1 MAMADHCCAPTT
13 PPRDDRYRRI
23 IIAALVINAGMFAVE
38 VVAGLAAGS
47 VALQADAL
55 DFLSDAANY
64 AISLMVLGMALKWR
78 ARAALL
84 KGWSLG
90 VLGLVVFASTV
101 GNVVAG
107 TVPEAGV
114 MGAVGTL
121 ALIANVGVAAML
133 FVYRT
138 GDSNM
143 RSVWLCSRN
152 DAIAN
157 VGVLLAAL
165 GVFGTATGW
174 PDVIVA
180 TVIAGL
186 SVSAAVQIIRQA
198 TAELRHTLHAAAE

>member
-1 MAMADHCCAPTT
+1 MADHCCAPST

-38 VVAGLAAGS
+38 VVAGLAAAS

-64 AISLMVLGMALKWR
+64 AISLLVLGMALKWR

-101 GNVVAG
+101 GNVLAG

-114 MGAVGTL
+114 MGLVGTL

-133 FVYRT
+133 FAYRT

-180 TVIAGL
+180 SVIVGL

-198 TAELRHTLHAAAE
+198 NAELRHTLHAAAE